1 MSDES
6 LKYYELLG
14 VAPGS
19 SMQELK
25 TAHRDLAKV
34 WHPDRFAHD
43 PRLQQKAQDK
53 LKEINEAYDRL
64 LSGKTGRRARA
75 DAPSNQPYT
84 TTETT
89 PVVVRRRRLRNLI
102 RPLTYGLAVVL
113 FFAAACALVF
123 SIKRRAENLQLQSE
137 QAQAPASEERTQP
150 QSASIA
156 KPAGIDST
164 RSKQTDRQSSR
175 DVKNSGGPTVEGEIR
190 NVRPMPTVTLTIDPM
205 TGMLATPDCPNKS
218 RMTYPS
224 GMEPR
229 AFCNAHHKPDAPGP
243 SEQAR
248 PKESRLKSFV
258 KRYIP

>member
-64 LSGKTGRRARA
+64 LSGKTGRQPQATTSS
-75 DAPSNQPYT
+75 PPPYT
-84 TTETT
+84 TTT
-89 PVVVRRRRLRNLI
+89 PVAVRRRRLRNLI
-102 RPLTYGLAVVL
+102 LPLSYGLAVVL

-123 SIKRRAENLQLQSE
+123 SIKRRTENLQLQSE

-150 QSASIA
+150 QSVSVA
-156 KPAGIDST
+156 KPAGVDST

-175 DVKNSGGPTVEGEIR
+175 DVKNGSGPTVEGEIR

-205 TGMLATPDCPNKS
+205 TGMLATADCPNKS

-229 AFCNAHHKPDAPGP
+229 AFCNAHHKPDAPEPG
-243 SEQAR
+243 EQAR

>member
-1 MSDES
+1 VNDES
-6 LKYYELLG
+6 IKYYELLG

-64 LSGKTGRRARA
+64 MSVKTGRRTRA
-75 DAPSNQPYT
+75 ATPSSQPD
-84 TTETT
+84 T
-89 PVVVRRRRLRNLI
+89 PPPTAQPVIVRRRRRKLVL
-102 RPLTYGLAVVL
+102 PSTLCVVVL
-113 FFAAACALVF
+113 LFAAAYPLIF
-123 SIKRRAENLQLQSE
+123 SSNRRAADASPSPIE
-137 QAQAPASEERTQP
+137 QAQSAASEEREQ
-150 QSASIA
+150 QSVGIV
-156 KPAGIDST
+156 KPTTVDST
-164 RSKQTDRQSSR
+164 RSKRGDQPPSR
-175 DVKNSGGPTVEGEIR
+175 DVKNNGEPTVEGEIK
-190 NVRPMPTVTLTIDPM
+190 NVHPMPTVTLMIDPV
-205 TGMLATPDCPNKS
+205 TGMIATPDCPNKS

-224 GMEPR
+224 GTEPR

-243 SEQAR
+243 IEQAR

-258 KRYIP
+258 KRYMP